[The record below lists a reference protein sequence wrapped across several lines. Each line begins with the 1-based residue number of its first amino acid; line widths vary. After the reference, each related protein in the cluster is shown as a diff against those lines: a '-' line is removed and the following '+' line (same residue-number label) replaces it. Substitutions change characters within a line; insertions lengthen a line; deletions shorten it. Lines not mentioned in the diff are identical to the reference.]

1 MKYFI
6 FNSYI
11 LIAFGPH
18 VARLWTLAADA
29 IGVEITVQDVGGK
42 AEASKDLQGSQHGQF
57 TQC

>member
-42 AEASKDLQGSQHGQF
+42 AEACKDLR
-57 TQC
+57 